1 MSLTVPR
8 FIIENKYDYSN
19 GAPGKQLNESSW
31 RYLFKGNSQGGEGPN
46 SPESYDDPFYK
57 EQLPWLT
64 LYKTHKDLLQIKLVT
79 TVAYVEKVTDPVN
92 NPNDTHYEA
101 VYIKGFPLMLQGP
114 ETQFDD
120 KNNISDDCWEY
131 NWPFYKEHVES
142 LSTDLSN
149 NVANWDNFN
158 AGNSKVIVD
167 MKKTER
173 RNLIIL
179 DLDHN
184 NFVLKNTGTGQNK
197 FIDPNVENY
206 NSKERPSY
214 LVVRLDSA
222 IEESSFVYTGGNT
235 PEAGLVIDNSNFND
249 GTQNYPVD
257 TGSNPKLYVF
267 NYVYSGYVISP
278 YDFMSAFTTDF
289 LRGRFTLSNTLFNG
303 YINRD
308 LNKNL
313 SPNVIQV
320 NSKFF
325 SSTHQLKDG
334 WDNSRKNA
342 HKLIKTPY
350 YYNFF
355 LQGPV
360 LSIEDISGTIINN
373 GSTSSDR
380 FKTILYSST
389 NLYPDA
395 NGNQYGIEKLFWC
408 SLTSPRHT
416 IYSGSKNNGRQK
428 AFIGNYLNVNE
439 VDASYNSIDGRIFI
453 NPNADYMPERKNVIT
468 SGNTTTSTMTPNV
481 DNTNFAF
488 VGGSGTASDPWTGNS
503 EIEDSNYS
511 EANIYFVANGNGTV
525 YIKAMVDSETNFDF
539 GYVYVNG
546 SNQTPGSGGNPS
558 SLHGNEVWYPNSTSY
573 ESFTL
578 QANGQVRFRY
588 TKDGSVHVG
597 DDELTFYIYW
607 VGETITIPTT
617 SSTEFLASGYIEREI
632 REESKKYNEL
642 SNPPTYTGKNEI
654 NMVRKTI
661 TPYYY
666 PPQFNDENAVKKYAF
681 LYPENET
688 WVNYASDGTLIDI
701 GTSNI
706 DIDNCQVI
714 ELRNLIDFTENTVI
728 NIDIS
733 LNNTSDKFQ
742 NLGKKTVTFVTSG
755 NTIYGDAASNPTW
768 KDGIQLSNNSV
779 KSKYSSGES
788 RSLDRIDEDGYRI
801 LFSHEDKPNT
811 KKLIYVMDI
820 ATGSYK
826 VDESDI
832 NIFSSKD
839 DNNGAAIDTFIGS
852 LDWQFHK
859 ELVSF
864 IANVYQI
871 KLNQSNNSGTVF
883 RENGEFLNFSLDGLD
898 QQVSIYSE
906 PHFYIDDNDI
916 EIRNP
921 IFAYFNFYGITSSE
935 FIGGVDWHK
944 GGGLNG
950 GGTNQLDI
958 NFVLRKCL
966 TGVNNGNRKR
976 LTDSPYLLLIDSFRF
991 TNQYRDLSK
1000 LYFNSN
1006 LFYGATNFAFSN
1018 IYAKAG
1024 LNDVYNQ
1031 TDVLFLDQTIGPS
1044 NPEWRDNTYK
1054 THGLDVTTLSN
1065 NSRVTNV
1072 TNIKFFISG
1081 TGVEL
1086 YSGTVFGKFDINDRV
1101 LSSSSNINKPACV
1114 ELSNGVDI
1122 SFNGVNTKYECFNFY
1137 KTAYVASQKN
1147 LFISD
1152 YWKWKDRLVSLTIPV
1167 AEYVGRIPQGY
1178 NIVDT
1183 TINNRYNIYDWESN
1197 DVPHNLYNGTK
1208 VHNPQ
1213 RAYENQSLINFSVE
1227 VSTIS
1232 FNVTHMLVNT
1242 WAGNID
1248 INNNINSNAVV
1259 GLSTFP
1265 NSSGNHYSINGSPT
1279 LFIAGGLSITPTIE
1293 DSPVYLNFN
1302 VNGQLNFATDQDPG
1316 NSTPGELSK
1325 APSDVEEVEGNII
1338 DFPINL
1344 FSIPYSSASRPLWSY
1359 TGGWFSRK
1367 LSYPG
1372 TGADNVDTFRKGIFI
1387 PMVEEVDMG
1396 DGSTILVT
1404 PSERYYSTF
1413 EFNKFSLIQPPT
1425 NITISDDLPYNGGIR
1440 KEKQTFPI
1448 ELLFCYPFNIPED
1461 KKPDKIVTTYKNS
1474 DGAITTQKF
1483 DNYKGNKRF
1492 SKLYALN
1499 ITGDNIAENNIN
1511 FRDRSIFPKTLIV
1524 NCVELPP
1531 PVQVNNF
1538 NDMLASNNSSVKIV
1552 WKGYNF
1558 DYSSGNARSQLGNVG
1573 NIIWKIERFQTQ
1585 LEIKKTIFEGVIT
1598 PDGGNNANGFN
1609 LSTYTYIDTNI
1620 RIYDK
1625 YIYTVSGTYQYNF
1638 IRNTTDTRIYTL
1650 QMPFGRFN
1658 TQELIVCKNNKFE
1671 YGRYNTTSTN
1681 LKLYRPLLLTRP
1693 EGQKDEYG
1701 RKAGGSCI
1709 GNIFSGS
1716 TGISSSQNIYASTTN
1731 QITKKGT
1738 YVLLSKQRFRP
1749 FR

>member
-8 FIIENKYDYSN
+8 FTIKNKFDYSN
-19 GAPGKQLNESSW
+19 TAPEKQLNESSW
-31 RYLFKGNSQGGEGPN
+31 RYLYENTENNPN

-92 NPNDTHYEA
+92 NPNVTHFEA

-114 ETQFDD
+114 DSQFDD
-120 KNNISDDCWEY
+120 KNNISDDCWER
-131 NWPFYKEHVES
+131 NWPFYYEHVEN

-149 NVANWDNFN
+149 NVSNWDNFN
-158 AGNSKVIVD
+158 TGNSKVIVD

-179 DLDHN
+179 DLDN
-184 NFVLKNTGTGQNK
+184 NDFVLKNTGIGQNK

-235 PEAGLVIDNSNFND
+235 PEAGLVIDNSKFND

-257 TGSNPKLYVF
+257 TGSTPKLYVF

-289 LRGRFTLSNTLFNG
+289 LRGRFTISNTLFSG

-355 LQGPV
+355 LQGPE
-360 LSIEDISGTIINN
+360 LNIEDISGTIINN

-416 IYSGSKNNGRQK
+416 IYSGFKNNGRQK

-453 NPNADYMPERKNVIT
+453 NPNADYMPEKKNVVT
-468 SGNTTTSTMTPNV
+468 GGSTTSATMTPGVNN
-481 DNTNFAF
+481 DDFNFDATDTSNH
-488 VGGSGTASDPWTGNS
+488 GSGTVSDPWTGHS
-503 EIEDSNYS
+503 VIDGQNYQ
-511 EANIYFVANGNGTV
+511 EANIYFTANGNGTA
-525 YIKAMVDSETNFDF
+525 YIKMHVSSESSFDF
-539 GYVYVNG
+539 GYLYVNG
-546 SNQTPGSGGNPS
+546 SQQTQLSGPNQ
-558 SLHGNEVWYPNSTSY
+558 WYPSSTSY
-573 ESFTL
+573 QGFTL
-578 QANGQVRFRY
+578 QENGQVRFRY
-588 TKDGSVHVG
+588 TKDGSVH
-597 DDELTFYIYW
+597 DYNDELVFYIYW
-607 VGETITIPTT
+607 EGQTTTIPT
-617 SSTEFLASGYIEREI
+617 SSTSQFLASGYIEREI
-632 REESKKYNEL
+632 REESVKYNNL

-654 NMVRKTI
+654 NMVRKTL
-661 TPYYY
+661 TPYYH
-666 PPQFNDENAVKKYAF
+666 PPQFNDEDAVKKYAF

-688 WVNYASDGTLIDI
+688 WDNYASGGTLIDI

-706 DIDNCQVI
+706 DIDNCQII

-733 LNNTSDKFQ
+733 LNNTSDQFQ
-742 NLGKKTVTFVTSG
+742 NLGKKTITFLTSG
-755 NTIYGDAASNPTW
+755 DTIYGDATSNPTW
-768 KDGIQLSNNSV
+768 KNGIQLSNNSV
-779 KSKYSSGES
+779 KSKYSSADS
-788 RSLDRIDEDGYRI
+788 RTLDRIDKDEYRI

-811 KKLIYVMDI
+811 KKHIYVMDI

-826 VDESDI
+826 VNESDI

-839 DNNGAAIDTFIGS
+839 NNNGADIDTFIS
-852 LDWQFHK
+852 NLNWNSHK

-898 QQVSIYSE
+898 QQVSIYNE
-906 PHFYIDDNDI
+906 PHFYINDNDA

-950 GGTNQLDI
+950 GGENQLDI

-976 LTDSPYLLLIDSFRF
+976 LTDSPYLLLIDNFRF
-991 TNQYRDLSK
+991 TNQYSDLSK

-1006 LFYGATNFAFSN
+1006 IFYGATNFAFSN
-1018 IYAKAG
+1018 IYAKTG
-1024 LNDVYNQ
+1024 LNDIYNQ
-1031 TDVLFLDQTIGPS
+1031 TDVLFLDKTSGPS
-1044 NPEWRDNTYK
+1044 NPEWRDNSYK
-1054 THGLDVTTLSN
+1054 TNGLDVTTLSN
-1065 NSRVTNV
+1065 NSTVTNV
-1072 TNIKFFISG
+1072 TNIKFLISG

-1086 YSGTVFGKFDINDRV
+1086 YSGSVFGKFNINDRV
-1101 LSSSSNINKPACV
+1101 LSSTSNVNEPACV
-1114 ELSNGVDI
+1114 ELSNGADI

-1152 YWKWKDRLVSLTIPV
+1152 YWKWKERLVSLTIPV
-1167 AEYVGRIPQGY
+1167 PEYLGRIPQGY
-1178 NIVDT
+1178 NIVDRN
-1183 TINNRYNIYDWESN
+1183 INNRYNIYDWESN
-1197 DVPHNLYNGTK
+1197 DVPHNLYAGTK

-1213 RAYENQSLINFSVE
+1213 SAYENQSLINFSVE

-1242 WAGNID
+1242 WSGNID

-1259 GLSTFP
+1259 GLSSFA
-1265 NSSGNHYSINGSPT
+1265 NASGNHFTIKGSPKI
-1279 LFIAGGLSITPTIE
+1279 FIAGGLSITPTIE
-1293 DSPVYLNFN
+1293 DSPVYLNFD

-1316 NSTPGELSK
+1316 NTTTEELSK
-1325 APSDVEEVEGNII
+1325 APSDVPEADGNII

-1344 FSIPYSSASRPLWSY
+1344 FSIPYSDAGQPLWSY
-1359 TGGWFSRK
+1359 TGGWFSRQ
-1367 LSYPG
+1367 LSTPG
-1372 TGADNVDTFRKGIFI
+1372 SGADNLDTFRKGIFI
-1387 PMVEEVDMG
+1387 PMVEEVDIDG
-1396 DGSTILVT
+1396 GSTILVT

-1413 EFNKFSLIQPPT
+1413 EFNKFSLMQAPT
-1425 NITISDDLPYNGGIR
+1425 NITISDDLPYDGGIR
-1440 KEKQTFPI
+1440 KEEQAFPI

-1461 KKPDKIVTTYKNS
+1461 KKPDKIVTTYNNS
-1474 DGAITTQKF
+1474 DGATTSTEF

-1492 SKLYALN
+1492 SKIYALN
-1499 ITGDNIAENNIN
+1499 VTGDNIVENNIN
-1511 FRDRSIFPKTLIV
+1511 FRDRSIFPETLIV

-1538 NDMLASNNSSVKIV
+1538 NDMLASNNSFVKLV

-1558 DYSSGNARSQLGNVG
+1558 DYSSGNPRSQLGNVG

-1585 LEIKKTIFEGVIT
+1585 LEIKTKIFEGVIT

-1609 LSTYTYIDTNI
+1609 LSTYTYIDKNI

-1625 YIYTVSGTYQYNF
+1625 YIYTVSGTYEYNF
-1638 IRNTTDTRIYTL
+1638 IRNTIDTTIYTL
-1650 QMPFGRFN
+1650 QMPFGSFK

-1693 EGQKDEYG
+1693 EGQRDEYG
-1701 RKAGGSCI
+1701 RKSGGSCL
-1709 GNIFSGS
+1709 GNIFTRS